1 MYLRWSKQAL
11 DMEEFSKEEGIYFEW
26 FSDKYKVIARAGEGT
41 FSTVYKAV
49 DLNRTESDNSYC
61 NTAIK
66 NITMTSAPNRVVD
79 ELKFLKE
86 LDGQKNVIP
95 LINVLRFEDQIIAV
109 FPYFCCSD
117 FREFLEIC
125 TINDIKSYM
134 KNLLIAVDHVHD
146 NQIIHRD
153 IKPSNF
159 LYNQEQEKG
168 VLIDFGL
175 AQKIKEQG
183 RKGHSIVPKL
193 AKKPPSVTF
202 FKSVVSKS
210 TQPPGYYQTD
220 TRPQMKAQRAGT
232 RGFRAPEILFRNVN
246 QTSSIDIW
254 SVGVIFLILLTKQ
267 YPFFNSIDDTDALVE
282 IACIFGNNEMRKL
295 ARHHNRIWKTNIE
308 SIPNYKIPFKTLI
321 QNFNQP
327 FENEHMA
334 ISLLEQMLELYP
346 EKRITAKSALQHAF
360 FEE

>member
-1 MYLRWSKQAL
+1 MVPP
-11 DMEEFSKEEGIYFEW
+11 MIEEFTNEEKTYFEW

-66 NITMTSAPNRVVD
+66 NITMTSSPNRVLE
-79 ELKFLKE
+79 ELKFLKK
-86 LDGQKNVIP
+86 LDGQNNVIP

-109 FPYFCCSD
+109 FPYFHCSD

-125 TINDIKSYM
+125 TISDIKNYL
-134 KNLLIAVDHVHD
+134 KNLLIAVEHTHD
-146 NQIIHRD
+146 NSIIHRD

-159 LYNQEQEKG
+159 LYNKEQNCG

-175 AQKIKEQG
+175 AQEVKNNHEEMTLKTY
-183 RKGHSIVPKL
+183 KKT
-193 AKKPPSVTF
+193 KKPPAVTF
-202 FKSVVSKS
+202 FNSVVSKS

-246 QTSSIDIW
+246 QTTAIDIW

-267 YPFFNSIDDTDALVE
+267 YPFFNSLDDNDALVE

-295 ARHHNRIWKTNIE
+295 AKFHNRIWKTNIE
-308 SIPNYKIPFKTLI
+308 SIPNHRIPFKSIIKKLSANYEI
-321 QNFNQP
+321 D
-327 FENEHMA
+327 ENA
-334 ISLLEQMLELYP
+334 ISLLDKMLDLYP
-346 EKRITAKSALQHAF
+346 ERRITATSALQHPF
-360 FEE
+360 FIE